1 MNNAM
6 TKQPRA
12 ITMATNKKQKEIKN
26 VLALRDEMVNK
37 NIDSQLIQQ
46 FVDAEYSRINEE
58 YTKRVNNYNKK
69 QEKMSASGLD
79 KKNSNQKKKDIN
91 IIVQNKLYLE
101 EKGVDS
107 KYIKTY
113 MENQYNEINMKY
125 NGTSKPD
132 IGNNDVNFID

>member
-12 ITMATNKKQKEIKN
+12 ITMANNKKQKEVKN
-26 VLALRDEMVNK
+26 VLALRNEMVNN

-46 FVDAEYSRINEE
+46 FIDTEYCRINEE
-58 YTKRVNNYNKK
+58 YAKRINNYNKK
-69 QEKMSASGLD
+69 QEKLAASSLD

-101 EKGVDS
+101 EKGVDT

-125 NGTSKPD
+125 NGTSKSD
-132 IGNNDVNFID
+132 INNDINFID

>member
-12 ITMATNKKQKEIKN
+12 ITMANNKKQKEVKN
-26 VLALRDEMVNK
+26 VLALRDEMVNN

-46 FVDAEYSRINEE
+46 FIDTEYCRINEE
-58 YTKRVNNYNKK
+58 YAKRVNNYNKK
-69 QEKMSASGLD
+69 QEKLAASSLD

-101 EKGVDS
+101 EKGVDT

-125 NGTSKPD
+125 NGTSKSD
-132 IGNNDVNFID
+132 INNDINFID